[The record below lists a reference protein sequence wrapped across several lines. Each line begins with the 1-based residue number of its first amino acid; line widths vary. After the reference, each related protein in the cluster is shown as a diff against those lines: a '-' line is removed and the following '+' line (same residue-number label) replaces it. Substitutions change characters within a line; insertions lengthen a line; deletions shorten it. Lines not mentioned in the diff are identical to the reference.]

1 MSSLTARD
9 LIDLRGARTLRD
21 MLKIAPPAKTTRH
34 ETAFTL
40 PANLI
45 HAKKA
50 TIRAQDK
57 KRAGIKR
64 LIRPENCAAV
74 LANLPEGPDDRT
86 HCILRGDFIFGDML
100 AMLLTER
107 LAAKVRVST
116 LSMSLA
122 NARTLASLIT
132 TGRAG
137 SVSLLISHYFS
148 EIEKDAMWPEVMK
161 ILRPHA
167 KVTLA
172 RIHTK
177 IITAEMLDGAR
188 YVFEG
193 SANLRSSDTVENLC
207 ITNDPATHDFH
218 AAWMDE
224 IEARPPLEIEK

>member
-1 MSSLTARD
+1 MPSLTGKD

-45 HAKKA
+45 HVKKA

-64 LIRPENCAAV
+64 LIKPENARAV
-74 LANLPEGPDDRT
+74 LANLPEDPDDRT
-86 HCILRGDFIFGDML
+86 HCVLRGDFIFGDML
-100 AMLLTER
+100 ALLLTDR
-107 LAAKVRVST
+107 LAARVRVST

-122 NARTLASLIT
+122 NARTLASLVS
-132 TGRAG
+132 TGRA
-137 SVSLLISHYFS
+137 SAVSMLISHYFT
-148 EIEKDAMWPEVMK
+148 EIEKDAMWPEAMK
-161 ILRPHA
+161 IMRPHVA
-167 KVTLA
+167 VSVA

-207 ITNDPATHDFH
+207 IINDPATHDFH

-224 IEARPPLEIEK
+224 IAARPPLEITP